1 MHSSEHL
8 KSQLAAANRYADL
21 IDERTLEYLNGR
33 GISEEV
39 AALYSL
45 GTVTDPLAGHE
56 GHVGW
61 LSIPYITAMGH
72 CVGFKFRRLDDGKPK
87 YGQPLGGTT
96 HLYNVSDITK
106 RSARIVIT
114 EGELDA
120 VIVSG
125 VLGMPAVGCPGVA
138 NWKAHYSRLFNGY
151 DTVYVVGDN
160 DLKEDGTNPGAEFN
174 RRVASEVM
182 NATIV
187 NLPAGLDITDYYLQ
201 NGRDKTRRLLGI
213 TDESAVRG

>member
-1 MHSSEHL
+1 MLE
-8 KSQLAAANRYADL
+8 AANRYADR
-21 IDERTLEYLNGR
+21 IDEATLNYLDGR
-33 GISEEV
+33 GISEQV

-45 GTVTDPLAGHE
+45 GTVTDPLPGHE
-56 GHVGW
+56 GHTGW
-61 LSIPYITAMGH
+61 LSIPYITAMGL

-96 HLYNVSDITK
+96 HLYNVADIVK
-106 RSARIVIT
+106 PFSRIVIT

-125 VLGMPAVGCPGVA
+125 VLGIPAVGCPGVA
-138 NWKAHYSRLFNGY
+138 NWKSHYPRLFNGY
-151 DTVYVVGDN
+151 DTVYVVGDH
-160 DLKEDGTNPGAEFN
+160 DVKEDGSNPGAEFN

-187 NLPAGLDITDYYLQ
+187 NLPEGLDINDYYLQ
-201 NGRDKTRRLLGI
+201 NGHDKTRRLLGVV
-213 TDESAVRG
+213 DE

>member
-1 MHSSEHL
+1 MHSNEHSRL
-8 KSQLAAANRYADL
+8 MLEAANRYADR
-21 IDERTLEYLNGR
+21 IDEATLEYLNGR

-45 GTVTDPLAGHE
+45 GTVTEPLAGHE
-56 GHVGW
+56 GHTGW
-61 LSIPYITAMGH
+61 LSIPYITAMGL

-96 HLYNVSDITK
+96 HLYNVADITK
-106 RSARIVIT
+106 PFARIVIT

-138 NWKAHYSRLFNGY
+138 NWKPHYPRLFNGY
-151 DTVYVVGDN
+151 DTVYVVGDH
-160 DLKEDGTNPGAEFN
+160 DVKEDGSNPGAEFN
-174 RRVASEVM
+174 RRVAAEVM

-187 NLPAGLDITDYYLQ
+187 NLPEGLDITDYYLQ
-201 NGRDKTRRLLGI
+201 NGYDKTRRLLGVV
-213 TDESAVRG
+213 DESAV

>member
-1 MHSSEHL
+1 MLE
-8 KSQLAAANRYADL
+8 AANRYADR
-21 IDERTLEYLNGR
+21 IDGVTLEYLNGR
-33 GISEEV
+33 GISEQV

-45 GTVTDPLAGHE
+45 GTVTDPLPGHE
-56 GHVGW
+56 GHTGW
-61 LSIPYITAMGH
+61 LSIPYITAMGL

-96 HLYNVSDITK
+96 HLYNVADIVK
-106 RSARIVIT
+106 PFSRIVIT

-125 VLGMPAVGCPGVA
+125 VLGIPAVGCPGVA
-138 NWKAHYSRLFNGY
+138 NWKSHYPRLFNGY
-151 DTVYVVGDN
+151 DTVYVVGDH
-160 DLKEDGTNPGAEFN
+160 DVKEDGSNPGAEFN

-187 NLPAGLDITDYYLQ
+187 NLPEGLDINDYYLQ
-201 NGRDKTRRLLGI
+201 NGHDKTRRLLGVV
-213 TDESAVRG
+213 DE

>member
-1 MHSSEHL
+1 MHSKEQSKLLLE
-8 KSQLAAANRYADL
+8 AANRYADQ

-39 AALYSL
+39 AALYQL
-45 GTVTDPLAGHE
+45 GTITDPLPGHE

-61 LSIPYITAMGH
+61 LSIPYITALGL

-87 YGQPLGGTT
+87 YGSPLGQVS

-106 RSARIVIT
+106 KSGRIVVC
-114 EGELDA
+114 EGELDTI
-120 VIVSG
+120 VVSG
-125 VLGMPAVGCPGVA
+125 ILGLPAVGCPGVA
-138 NWKAHYSRLFNGY
+138 AWKPHYARLFNGY
-151 DTVYVVGDN
+151 DTVYVAGDH
-160 DLKEDGTNPGAEFN
+160 DIKEDGSNPGAEFS

-187 NLPAGLDITDYYLQ
+187 NLPAGLDISDYYLQ
-201 NGRDKTRRLLGI
+201 NGYDSTRRLLGVQS
-213 TDESAVRG
+213 E